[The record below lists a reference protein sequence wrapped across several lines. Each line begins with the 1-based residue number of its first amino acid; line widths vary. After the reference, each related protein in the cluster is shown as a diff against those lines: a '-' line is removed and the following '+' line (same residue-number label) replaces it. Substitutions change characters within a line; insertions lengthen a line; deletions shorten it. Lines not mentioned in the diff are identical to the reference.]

1 MTVWIERPRE
11 EAHLLNPAFCCL
23 GITAAVVGYQGV
35 ASRGLPL
42 ALAHMV
48 LPIALHK
55 ATRDLLP
62 RDRRTSL
69 PLWIQDNASVRVLF
83 YERLLSLKSF
93 TNEAIIF
100 GCRKGW
106 FRLRDDAS
114 LVTDRTEAAIRR
126 AYRVLGDEPKDCAI
140 KAVFIGKWL
149 ASAGSPATAMALWG
163 IHP

>member
-48 LPIALHK
+48 LPISLHK
-55 ATRDLLP
+55 PTRDRLP

-69 PLWIQDNASVRVLF
+69 PMWIQDNASVRVLF
-83 YERLLSLKSF
+83 HERLLSLKLYTS
-93 TNEAIIF
+93 EAIIF
-100 GCRKGW
+100 GCKKKW
-106 FRLRDDAS
+106 FSLADDAS
-114 LVTDRTEAAIRR
+114 LVTDHTEAAIRG
-126 AYRVLGDEPKDCAI
+126 AYQALGDEPKDCAI

-149 ASAGSPATAMALWG
+149 ASAGSPATVMALWG
-163 IHP
+163 IQP